1 MPGSTSASARAAEP
15 LCVPLGG
22 GKPETVLEYTGNC
35 TKLAS
40 CTGYTD
46 YGGYTD
52 YAGYADHTYY
62 TCYTDCASSASAVC
76 RLPME
81 C

>member
-1 MPGSTSASARAAEP
+1 MPGSTSVSARAAEP

-35 TKLAS
+35 TNSAS
-40 CTGYTD
+40 CTDCT
-46 YGGYTD
+46 
-52 YAGYADHTYY
+52 GYADHTDY
-62 TCYTDCASSASAVC
+62 TDCADCADCASSASAVC